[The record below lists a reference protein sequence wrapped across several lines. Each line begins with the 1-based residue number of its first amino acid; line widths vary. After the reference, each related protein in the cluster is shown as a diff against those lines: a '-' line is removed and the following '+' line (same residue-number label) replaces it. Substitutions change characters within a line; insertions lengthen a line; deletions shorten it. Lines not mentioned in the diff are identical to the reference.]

1 MSKRIALV
9 LALMTALAAGV
20 VVSAQRSGS
29 AMVTAA
35 NAFLASL
42 TPEQRALVEF
52 PLDSDE
58 RTRWNFIPDEAFP
71 RNGIQMKALTPAQRR
86 LAHDLLKTGLS
97 PRGYTTYNGI
107 MELEA
112 VLKVVEEAERAAR
125 RGSPAPGAAPAPTA
139 AGGAR
144 AGGGRGGPAGPGAQ
158 GFNRDPL
165 HHHLS
170 IFGTPGPDTVWGWR
184 LEGHHVSLH
193 FTVVRGRLVRAAPTF
208 AGTNPAEVKDGKQ
221 KGLRVLGEQE
231 DAARAFLK
239 SLAPDQQKAAI
250 VNASAPNDIVTGNR
264 VKIDPLAP
272 AGIQSKALDPE
283 HRLQLMNVVKSF
295 SGLMNDEIAAERVG
309 RIYSAG
315 VDNVWFAWAGGTE
328 RGEKHYFR
336 IQGPT
341 FLIEFDN
348 TQNDGNHVHS
358 VWRDFNGDFGADIL
372 REHLATAHASR

>member
-1 MSKRIALV
+1 MSTLHKRLLIAGTLV
-9 LALMTALAAGV
+9 AALAAGV
-20 VVSAQRSGS
+20 VVSAQRSAS

-35 NAFLASL
+35 NAFLGAL
-42 TPEQRALVEF
+42 TAEQRKLVVFE
-52 PLDSDE
+52 LDSAE

-71 RNGIQMKALTPAQRR
+71 RNGIQMKALTPAQRK
-86 LAHDLLKTGLS
+86 LAHALLQTGLS
-97 PRGYTTYNGI
+97 QRGYMTYNGI

-125 RGSPAPGAAPAPTA
+125 RGGAPPAGPAAQ
-139 AGGAR
+139 
-144 AGGGRGGPAGPGAQ
+144 GRGGPNAGGGPQ
-158 GFNRDPL
+158 FNRDPL

-170 IFGTPGPDTVWGWR
+170 IFGTPGPDSVWGWR

-208 AGTNPAEVKDGKQ
+208 AGTNPAEVRDGKQ
-221 KGLRVLGEQE
+221 KGLRILGEQE
-231 DAARAFLK
+231 DAGRTFLK
-239 SLAPDQQKAAI
+239 SLSPELQKAAI
-250 VNASAPNDIVTGNR
+250 INAVAPNDIVTGNR
-264 VKIDPLAP
+264 VTFDPLAP
-272 AGIQSKALDPE
+272 AGVQTRTLEAAQ
-283 HRLQLMNVVKSF
+283 RLHLIAVIRTFADLMNE
-295 SGLMNDEIAAERVG
+295 EIAAERMG

-315 VDNVWFAWAGGTE
+315 VDNLWFAWAGGTE

-358 VWRDFNGDFGADIL
+358 VWRDYNGDFGKDIL
-372 REHLATAHASR
+372 RDHLTAEHSPTTN